1 MADKT
6 EKSTVQLII
15 DGDRAKVSLK
25 ELGQSLQAT
34 RKEFRLLKEADNPEE
49 YAKKLAELQKLN
61 QEYKVTKVK
70 INDIKKAAFDL
81 NDVFKSAFKGYLGG
95 SAIDKGLDLVAQG
108 YTKIKDKVYDL
119 SDSLSDVQKAA
130 DLSKKEVRDLN
141 SEISKINT
149 RTLNKELRD
158 IAEIGGRNG
167 VGKGDLAG
175 FTKSTDMINV
185 AFGDQF
191 DNVTQLSESLINMR
205 KIFSDIKSDNV
216 GDDVLHIGN
225 ALNFLEAQGTA
236 TGKGMVDFASRM
248 GGVLIPLG
256 ASSGQVLGLSATLE
270 ELSVTAERGST
281 ATTTIFQKMLTDVD
295 GFAKVAGMKSKDF
308 ANLLNTDIF
317 GAFNAFI
324 KGAKAGGAQATQF
337 ATILAD
343 AELSGSGAS
352 EVIMKLASNQE
363 LLAKYV
369 GSATEKLKESN
380 SITDEFNKKNNN
392 AAAVMDKFGKNAD
405 NALEKLALVGISAV
419 EVFGKWMGMI
429 DEVAAK
435 LGDVNEQQN
444 KIIKNEAQVE
454 QLTKRYDELKSKTK
468 LSADEQKELS
478 KIIAQIVG
486 IVPGVAIGFDAY
498 GNAIDINKSK
508 VTQFIAE
515 QRELLKVIAAT
526 KVELLGS
533 DFEKKQKRISQ
544 IQNDL
549 TKGYHEVEVKD
560 YSDKSGGG
568 KIKIKEK
575 NSPEQIATLQNELQ
589 ALQSDLV
596 SNRKE
601 IINSRRNKR
610 GNGFDLT
617 VDTRKTD
624 AKNNE
629 EETGKSNTG
638 NNTILSKGEQKAAD
652 KAKRD
657 REKANRIDARDQA
670 KLDKLR
676 EGQGD
681 YEAEQAKKADKLFK
695 EGKGY
700 SDAEDKYD
708 LGVAENEAKKN
719 FDLTNNNLDMAAAT
733 TKNDPVKIQEI
744 NLAKLDAEEAYLSQ
758 LFLLRQ
764 TYGQDTAD
772 LEQELAELSIDRA
785 AQVTASD
792 KRNTE
797 LQKEAAYNLQMAK
810 AQALE
815 EGAAALKSFFKEH
828 TIIYKALFAVEKA
841 GAVAQIIVGAQKEI
855 AGYWATSA
863 ELGPIAGPIVAGAL
877 TAVTVARSAAS
888 IATIG
893 KQVIDVAVPGREEG
907 GYTDMSSLRKS
918 SSPAGYVSQP
928 TFFDL
933 GARSYIA
940 GENYNQ
946 EYVIPH
952 DMLQDPTIR
961 AMTQNLEVM
970 RTSGRRPGSASGSGE
985 ISQAAGNVE
994 TLLNANVSETRALR
1008 KALENGAIKIVFSH
1022 KEFNKSQN
1030 FMDFVYNETSL

>member
-49 YAKKLAELQKLN
+49 YAKKLGELQKLN
-61 QEYKVTKVK
+61 QEYKDTKVK

-95 SAIDKGLDLVAQG
+95 SAIDKGLDLVAAG
-108 YTKIKDKVYDL
+108 YSKIKDKVYDL
-119 SDSLSDVQKAA
+119 SDSLADVQKAA

-141 SEISKINT
+141 AEISKINT
-149 RTLNKELRD
+149 RTLNKELRE

-167 VGKGDLAG
+167 VSKENLAG

-205 KIFSDIKSDNV
+205 KIFSDIATDNI

-248 GGVLIPLG
+248 GGTLIPMG
-256 ASSGQVLGLSATLE
+256 ATSGQILGLSATLE

-281 ATTTIFQKMLTDVD
+281 AVNTIFQKMLTDVD
-295 GFAKVAGMKSKDF
+295 GFARVAGMKSKDF

-317 GAFNAFI
+317 AAFNAFI

-343 AELSGSGAS
+343 TELAGSGAS
-352 EVIMKLASNQE
+352 EVVLKLASNQDM
-363 LLAKYV
+363 LAKYV
-369 GSATEKLKESN
+369 GSATQKLKESN

-392 AAAVMDKFGKNAD
+392 AAAIMDKFGKIAD
-405 NALEKLALVGISAV
+405 NALEKIALMGISAV
-419 EVFGKWMGMI
+419 EMFGKWLGMV
-429 DEVAAK
+429 DAVAAE
-435 LGDVNEQQN
+435 LGDLNEQQD
-444 KIIKNEAQVE
+444 KIIQNESQLG
-454 QLTKRYDELKSKTK
+454 QLTKRYDELKAKTK
-468 LSADEQKELS
+468 LSVDEQKELS
-478 KIIAQIVG
+478 KIMNQITG
-486 IVPGVAIGFDAY
+486 IVPGAATGFDAY

-508 VTQFIAE
+508 VSQFIAE
-515 QRELLKVIAAT
+515 QHELLKVLRQSKI
-526 KVELLGS
+526 ELLG
-533 DFEKKQKRISQ
+533 DEYLKKQKSAQ
-544 IQNDL
+544 NIQDTLN
-549 TKGYHEVEVKD
+549 KGYTEKTISTAGGSVVVKD
-560 YSDKSGGG
+560 RLTPEEVTKKQAELADLRSQLAGNRADALSQRR
-568 KIKIKEK
+568 K
-575 NSPEQIATLQNELQ
+575 N
-589 ALQSDLV
+589 
-596 SNRKE
+596 
-601 IINSRRNKR
+601 R
-610 GNGFDLT
+610 GYGFDLIAADIPDP
-617 VDTRKTD
+617 V
-624 AKNNE
+624 
-629 EETGKSNTG
+629 ETPPTTTG
-638 NNTILSKGEQKAAD
+638 GTELSKADQKAAD
-652 KAKRD
+652 KAARDKAKKERLAEKEKRD
-657 REKANRIDARDQA
+657 DARDQA

-681 YEAEQAKKADKLFK
+681 HDKYLEKQKDKHIK
-695 EGKGY
+695 EGREFAT
-700 SDAEDKYD
+700 AEDKFD
-708 LGVAENEAKKN
+708 LGVAENEATKN
-719 FDLTNNNLDMAAAT
+719 FNITNNALDQEAAT
-733 TKNDPVKIQEI
+733 TLNDPYKIQSI
-744 NLAKLDAEEAYLSQ
+744 NQAKLDAEEAYLTQ

-764 TYGQDTAD
+764 TYGQDTSD
-772 LEQELAELSIDRA
+772 LEQQLAEVSIDRA
-785 AQVTASD
+785 GQVAAAD
-792 KRNTE
+792 KKNVE
-797 LQKEAAYNLQMAK
+797 LQKEAAYSLQMAK

-828 TIIYKALFAVEKA
+828 TVIYKALFAVEKA
-841 GAVAQIIVGAQKEI
+841 GAVAQIIVSAQKEI
-855 AGYWATSA
+855 AGYWEAYSSIPT
-863 ELGPIAGPIVAGAL
+863 AGPIIAGGL
-877 TAVTVARSAAS
+877 TAATVARSAAS

-918 SSPAGYVSQP
+918 NSPAGYISQP

-946 EYVIPH
+946 EYVIPY

-970 RTSGRRPGSASGSGE
+970 RTTGRRPGTSSGSGDL
-985 ISQAAGNVE
+985 SQTAGQVE
-994 TLLNANVSETRALR
+994 SLLAANVKETKSLR
-1008 KALENGAIKIVFSH
+1008 EALEAGKIKLVFSH

-1030 FMDFVYNETSL
+1030 FMDFVQKETSL

>member
-61 QEYKVTKVK
+61 QEYKDTKVK

-205 KIFSDIKSDNV
+205 KIFSDIATDDV
-216 GDDVLHIGN
+216 GGDVLHIGN

-256 ASSGQVLGLSATLE
+256 ASSGQILGLSATLE

-295 GFAKVAGMKSKDF
+295 GFAKVAGMKSKNF

-317 GAFNAFI
+317 EAFNAFI

-352 EVIMKLASNQE
+352 EVIMKLASNQD

-369 GSATEKLKESN
+369 GSATQKLKESN

-392 AAAVMDKFGKNAD
+392 AAAVMDKMGKIAD
-405 NALEKLALVGISAV
+405 NALERMALFGMSAV
-419 EVFGKWMGMI
+419 ETFGKWLGMV
-429 DEVAAK
+429 DAVAAE
-435 LGDVNEQQN
+435 LGDLNEQQD
-444 KIIKNEAQVE
+444 KIIKNESQLGT
-454 QLTKRYDELKSKTK
+454 LTKRYEELKAKTK
-468 LSADEQKELS
+468 LSADEQKELQ
-478 KIIAQIVG
+478 KIMTQIVG
-486 IVPGVAIGFDAY
+486 IVPGAATGFDAY
-498 GNAIDINKSK
+498 GNAIDINKTK
-508 VTQFIAE
+508 VSQFIAE
-515 QRELLKVIAAT
+515 QHELLKVLRQSKI
-526 KVELLGS
+526 ELLG
-533 DFEKKQKRISQ
+533 DEYLKKQKSAQNIQDTLNRGYTEKTIS
-544 IQNDL
+544 
-549 TKGYHEVEVKD
+549 TAGGSVVVKD
-560 YSDKSGGG
+560 RLT
-568 KIKIKEK
+568 
-575 NSPEQIATLQNELQ
+575 PEQVNKMQTEL
-589 ALQSDLV
+589 SDLR
-596 SNRKE
+596 SQLAGNR
-601 IINSRRNKR
+601 SDALSQRRKNR
-610 GNGFDLT
+610 GYGFESAPQ
-617 VDTRKTD
+617 DTPD
-624 AKNNE
+624 PV
-629 EETGKSNTG
+629 ETPTSPTG
-638 NNTILSKGEQKAAD
+638 GTGLSKGEQKAAD
-652 KAKRD
+652 KAKSE
-657 REKANRIDARDQA
+657 REKATRKAEKDKRDDARDQA
-670 KLDKLR
+670 KLDNLR

-733 TKNDPVKIQEI
+733 TKNDPVKVQEI

-952 DMLQDPTIR
+952 EMLQDPTIR

-970 RTSGRRPGSASGSGE
+970 RTSGRRPASASGSGD

-1008 KALENGAIKIVFSH
+1008 KALESGAIKIVFSH